1 MAKKKE
7 VSKKPVAKEK
17 KGSGIKKYFR
27 SVVSEMKKVTWPSR
41 KELINST
48 IVVLTFILIF
58 SVIVGIIDFGLG
70 TLLELIT

>member
-27 SVVSEMKKVTWPSR
+27 SVVSENEEGNIQAAR
-41 KELINST
+41 N
-48 IVVLTFILIF
+48 
-58 SVIVGIIDFGLG
+58 
-70 TLLELIT
+70 